1 MMYKIFKIPL
11 KICLLFLGVCELNG
25 KIYCI
30 GGWNGQVGIKQSDVY
45 DPNTNNWTSIAPL
58 QTGKVKIH

>member
-1 MMYKIFKIPL
+1 MLEVILYVYN
-11 KICLLFLGVCELNG
+11 FLGVCELNG

-45 DPNTNNWTSIAPL
+45 DPNTNKWTSIAPL
-58 QTGKVKIH
+58 QTGMIE

>member
-1 MMYKIFKIPL
+1 MYYL
-11 KICLLFLGVCELNG
+11 KSPFNIYIYIYNFLGVCELNG

-45 DPNTNNWTSIAPL
+45 DPNTNKWTSIAPL
-58 QTGKVKIH
+58 QTGKKN